1 MGIEEYAGRGPT
13 FLPEHYLVGELAGW
27 GIIES
32 PFGSLQK
39 RYTIRA
45 RGAWD
50 EARQIVDF
58 TETWTFDDGMVETLA
73 WLIRKD
79 GSNHYRGTE
88 AKVQGEAVGEAAG
101 FAYHW
106 TYTRE
111 TPQKNGEPVVLNF
124 DDWFYLI
131 DDRVCLVRGTAGR
144 LGLPFAIAHVTYQKR
159 D

>member
-1 MGIEEYAGRGPT
+1 
-13 FLPEHYLVGELAGW
+13 
-27 GIIES
+27 
-32 PFGSLQK
+32 
-39 RYTIRA
+39 
-45 RGAWD
+45 
-50 EARQIVDF
+50 
-58 TETWTFDDGMVETLA
+58 MVETLA

-106 TYTRE
+106 TYARE

-144 LGLPFAIAHVTYQKR
+144 LGLPFAIAHVTY
-159 D
+159 

>member
-1 MGIEEYAGRGPT
+1 MGNEEYAGRGPT

-58 TETWTFDDGMVETLA
+58 T
-73 WLIRKD
+73 
-79 GSNHYRGTE
+79 
-88 AKVQGEAVGEAAG
+88 
-101 FAYHW
+101 
-106 TYTRE
+106 
-111 TPQKNGEPVVLNF
+111 
-124 DDWFYLI
+124 
-131 DDRVCLVRGTAGR
+131 
-144 LGLPFAIAHVTYQKR
+144 
-159 D
+159 

>member
-1 MGIEEYAGRGPT
+1 MGNEEYAGRGPT

-144 LGLPFAIAHVTYQKR
+144 LGLRFAIAHVPY
-159 D
+159 